1 MSKRM
6 FLIVSPFLAIVA
18 IGLLLSACGGSSVH
32 VTAKNATLVSIGVTP
47 ANPNLPQGLTGQFT
61 ATGTYSDNSTQ
72 DLTAQV
78 AWSSSNTGVA
88 TIDSAGL
95 ATSVAAGTTTITA
108 TLGLVSGNTTLTV
121 TNATLSSIAVTP
133 TNPSI
138 ANGTTRQFTATG
150 TYSDFT
156 TQDLTTQVAWS
167 SSAAGVATISNAGGS
182 QGLATSVAAG
192 TTTITATLGGVS
204 GSTTLTVTAAI
215 LSTITVTP
223 TTPSIA
229 NGTTRQFTATG
240 TYSDSTTQDLTTQ
253 VAWSSSAAGVAM
265 ISNASGSK
273 GLATSVAAGGPITI
287 TATLGSVS
295 CTTTNTCATL
305 TVTSATLVSIA
316 VTPTNPGLPL
326 GLTQQFT
333 ATGTFSD
340 STTQD
345 LTTQVTWSSSSTA
358 VATISNAG
366 GSQGLATSVAA
377 GGPITITATLGGVS
391 GNTTLTVTAATLT
404 SIAVTPANPSL
415 PLGLTRQFTATGT
428 FSDSTMQDLTTQ
440 VTWSSSSPGMATIS
454 NASGSKGLATSV
466 AAGTTIITAT
476 LGSVSGNTTLTV
488 NAVTLVSITVTPA
501 NPTLTKGTTQQF
513 TATGHYSD
521 F

>member
-1 MSKRM
+1 MAYVHAKALVASFAKVIQWLAMSKRM
-6 FLIVSPFLAIVA
+6 FFILT
-18 IGLLLSACGGSSVH
+18 IGLLLSACSGSSIH
-32 VTAKNATLVSIGVTP
+32 LTAKNATLVSIGVTP
-47 ANPNLPQGLTGQFT
+47 ANPNLPQGLTRQFT
-61 ATGTYSDNSTQ
+61 ATGTYSDSSTQ

-78 AWSSSNTGVA
+78 AWGSSNTGVA

-95 ATSVAAGTTTITA
+95 ATSVAAGTPTITA

-156 TQDLTTQVAWS
+156 TQDLTTQV
-167 SSAAGVATISNAGGS
+167 
-182 QGLATSVAAG
+182 
-192 TTTITATLGGVS
+192 
-204 GSTTLTVTAAI
+204 
-215 LSTITVTP
+215 
-223 TTPSIA
+223 
-229 NGTTRQFTATG
+229 
-240 TYSDSTTQDLTTQ
+240 
-253 VAWSSSAAGVAM
+253 
-265 ISNASGSK
+265 
-273 GLATSVAAGGPITI
+273 
-287 TATLGSVS
+287 
-295 CTTTNTCATL
+295 
-305 TVTSATLVSIA
+305 
-316 VTPTNPGLPL
+316 
-326 GLTQQFT
+326 
-333 ATGTFSD
+333 
-340 STTQD
+340 
-345 LTTQVTWSSSSTA
+345 TWSSSSTA

-377 GGPITITATLGGVS
+377 GGPITITLTVTAATLTSIAVTPTNPSIAKGTTQQFTATGTFSDSTTQDLTTQVTWSSSATGVATISNAGGSQGLASSVAVGSTTITATLGLVS
-391 GNTTLTVTAATLT
+391 GNTTLTVTAATLST
-404 SIAVTPANPSL
+404 IAVTPANPSL

-428 FSDSTMQDLTTQ
+428 FSDSTTQDLTTQ
-440 VTWSSSSPGMATIS
+440 VTWSSSSPGVATIS

-513 TATGHYSD
+513 TATGTYSD
-521 F
+521 FSTQNLTTSVTWSSSKSAVVSISNAGGSKGLAKAKRTGTATIRATLGSISGSTSVTVP

>member
-1 MSKRM
+1 MAYVHAKALVASFAKVIQWLAMSKRM
-6 FLIVSPFLAIVA
+6 FFILT
-18 IGLLLSACGGSSVH
+18 IGLLLSACSGSSIH
-32 VTAKNATLVSIGVTP
+32 LTAKNATLVSIGVTP
-47 ANPNLPQGLTGQFT
+47 ANPNLPQGLTRQFT
-61 ATGTYSDNSTQ
+61 ATGTYSDSSTQ

-78 AWSSSNTGVA
+78 AWGSSNTGVA

-95 ATSVAAGTTTITA
+95 ATSVAAGTPTITA

-156 TQDLTTQVAWS
+156 TQDLTTQV
-167 SSAAGVATISNAGGS
+167 
-182 QGLATSVAAG
+182 
-192 TTTITATLGGVS
+192 
-204 GSTTLTVTAAI
+204 
-215 LSTITVTP
+215 
-223 TTPSIA
+223 
-229 NGTTRQFTATG
+229 
-240 TYSDSTTQDLTTQ
+240 
-253 VAWSSSAAGVAM
+253 
-265 ISNASGSK
+265 
-273 GLATSVAAGGPITI
+273 
-287 TATLGSVS
+287 
-295 CTTTNTCATL
+295 
-305 TVTSATLVSIA
+305 
-316 VTPTNPGLPL
+316 
-326 GLTQQFT
+326 
-333 ATGTFSD
+333 
-340 STTQD
+340 
-345 LTTQVTWSSSSTA
+345 TWSSSNNT

-377 GGPITITATLGGVS
+377 GGPITITATLGLVS

-404 SIAVTPANPSL
+404 SIAVTPTNPSIAKGTTQQFTATGTFSDSTTQDLTTQVTWSSSATGVATISNAGGSQGLASSVAVGSTTITATLGLVSGNTTLTVTAATLSTIAVTPANPSL

-428 FSDSTMQDLTTQ
+428 FSDSTTQDLTTQ
-440 VTWSSSSPGMATIS
+440 VTWSSSSPGVATIS

-513 TATGHYSD
+513 TATGTYSD
-521 F
+521 FSTQNLTTSVTWSSSKSAVVSISNAGGSKGLAKAKRIGTATIRATLGSISGSTSVTVP

>member
-1 MSKRM
+1 MAYVHAKA
-6 FLIVSPFLAIVA
+6 LATSFANVTQWLATGPRHGFVFFILT
-18 IGLLLSACGGSSVH
+18 IGLLLSACSGSSIH
-32 VTAKNATLVSIGVTP
+32 LTAKNATLVSIGVTP
-47 ANPNLPQGLTGQFT
+47 ANPNLPQGLTRQFT
-61 ATGTYSDNSTQ
+61 ATGTYSDSSTQ

-95 ATSVAAGTTTITA
+95 ATSVAGGAPTITA

-156 TQDLTTQVAWS
+156 TQDLTTQV
-167 SSAAGVATISNAGGS
+167 
-182 QGLATSVAAG
+182 
-192 TTTITATLGGVS
+192 
-204 GSTTLTVTAAI
+204 
-215 LSTITVTP
+215 
-223 TTPSIA
+223 
-229 NGTTRQFTATG
+229 
-240 TYSDSTTQDLTTQ
+240 
-253 VAWSSSAAGVAM
+253 
-265 ISNASGSK
+265 
-273 GLATSVAAGGPITI
+273 
-287 TATLGSVS
+287 
-295 CTTTNTCATL
+295 
-305 TVTSATLVSIA
+305 
-316 VTPTNPGLPL
+316 
-326 GLTQQFT
+326 
-333 ATGTFSD
+333 
-340 STTQD
+340 
-345 LTTQVTWSSSSTA
+345 TWSSSNNT

-377 GGPITITATLGGVS
+377 GGPITITATFGSVS

-404 SIAVTPANPSL
+404 SIAVTPTNPSIAH
-415 PLGLTRQFTATGT
+415 GLTRQFTATGT

-440 VTWSSSSPGMATIS
+440 VTWSSSSPGVATIS

-501 NPTLTKGTTQQF
+501 TPTLTKGTTRQF
-513 TATGHYSD
+513 TATGTYRDSSTQNLPTAVTWTSATPSVVSISNAGGSKGLAKAKRKGTATITATLGSISGSTSVTVP
-521 F
+521 

>member
-1 MSKRM
+1 FRENGQTAMAYVHAKALVASFAKVIQWLAMSKRM

-18 IGLLLSACGGSSVH
+18 IGLLLSACSGSSVH

-47 ANPNLPQGLTGQFT
+47 ANPNLPQGLTRQFT
-61 ATGTYSDNSTQ
+61 ATGTYWDNSTQ

-150 TYSDFT
+150 TYSD
-156 TQDLTTQVAWS
+156 
-167 SSAAGVATISNAGGS
+167 
-182 QGLATSVAAG
+182 
-192 TTTITATLGGVS
+192 
-204 GSTTLTVTAAI
+204 
-215 LSTITVTP
+215 
-223 TTPSIA
+223 
-229 NGTTRQFTATG
+229 
-240 TYSDSTTQDLTTQ
+240 STTQDLTTQ
-253 VAWSSSAAGVAM
+253 VAWSSSSPGVAT

-287 TATLGSVS
+287 TATLGSAS

-377 GGPITITATLGGVS
+377 GTTTITATLGGVS
-391 GNTTLTVTAATLT
+391 GSTTLTV
-404 SIAVTPANPSL
+404 
-415 PLGLTRQFTATGT
+415 
-428 FSDSTMQDLTTQ
+428 
-440 VTWSSSSPGMATIS
+440 
-454 NASGSKGLATSV
+454 
-466 AAGTTIITAT
+466 
-476 LGSVSGNTTLTV
+476 
-488 NAVTLVSITVTPA
+488 
-501 NPTLTKGTTQQF
+501 
-513 TATGHYSD
+513 
-521 F
+521 

>member
-1 MSKRM
+1 MAYVHAKALVASFAKV
-6 FLIVSPFLAIVA
+6 IQWLAITKLRNQQAGCKGKKTGSSNQRRLNTALMDFSATACRLPLTIKGASMLRFGPRHGFVFFILT

-47 ANPNLPQGLTGQFT
+47 ANPNLPQGLAGQFT

-150 TYSDFT
+150 TFSDST
-156 TQDLTTQVAWS
+156 TQDLTTQVTWS
-167 SSAAGVATISNAGGS
+167 SSSTAVATISNAGGS

-204 GSTTLTVTAAI
+204 GSTTLTVTAAT
-215 LSTITVTP
+215 LSTIDVTP
-223 TTPSIA
+223 TDPSIA
-229 NGTTRQFTATG
+229 NGTTQQFTATG
-240 TYSDSTTQDLTTQ
+240 TYSD
-253 VAWSSSAAGVAM
+253 
-265 ISNASGSK
+265 
-273 GLATSVAAGGPITI
+273 
-287 TATLGSVS
+287 
-295 CTTTNTCATL
+295 
-305 TVTSATLVSIA
+305 
-316 VTPTNPGLPL
+316 
-326 GLTQQFT
+326 F
-333 ATGTFSD
+333 
-340 STTQD
+340 TTQD
-345 LTTQVTWSSSSTA
+345 LTTQVTWSSSNNT

-377 GGPITITATLGGVS
+377 GGPITITATLGLVS

-404 SIAVTPANPSL
+404 SIAVTPTNPSIANGTKQQFTATGTFSDSTTQDLTTQVTWSSSATGVATISNAGGSQGLASSVAVGSTTITATLGLVSGNTTLTVTAATLSTIAVTPANPSL

-440 VTWSSSSPGMATIS
+440 VTWSSSSPG
-454 NASGSKGLATSV
+454 
-466 AAGTTIITAT
+466 
-476 LGSVSGNTTLTV
+476 
-488 NAVTLVSITVTPA
+488 
-501 NPTLTKGTTQQF
+501 
-513 TATGHYSD
+513 
-521 F
+521 

>member
-108 TLGLVSGNTTLTV
+108 TLGLVSENTTLTV

-182 QGLATSVAAG
+182 RFGDIG
-192 TTTITATLGGVS
+192 CGRYNHDHGHLGRCLREHHADRDGREPV
-204 GSTTLTVTAAI
+204 
-215 LSTITVTP
+215 
-223 TTPSIA
+223 
-229 NGTTRQFTATG
+229 ND
-240 TYSDSTTQDLTTQ
+240 YSDTDHSEYCERDDPAIHGHRDL
-253 VAWSSSAAGVAM
+253 
-265 ISNASGSK
+265 
-273 GLATSVAAGGPITI
+273 
-287 TATLGSVS
+287 
-295 CTTTNTCATL
+295 
-305 TVTSATLVSIA
+305 
-316 VTPTNPGLPL
+316 
-326 GLTQQFT
+326 
-333 ATGTFSD
+333 
-340 STTQD
+340 
-345 LTTQVTWSSSSTA
+345 
-358 VATISNAG
+358 
-366 GSQGLATSVAA
+366 
-377 GGPITITATLGGVS
+377 
-391 GNTTLTVTAATLT
+391 
-404 SIAVTPANPSL
+404 
-415 PLGLTRQFTATGT
+415 
-428 FSDSTMQDLTTQ
+428 
-440 VTWSSSSPGMATIS
+440 
-454 NASGSKGLATSV
+454 
-466 AAGTTIITAT
+466 
-476 LGSVSGNTTLTV
+476 
-488 NAVTLVSITVTPA
+488 
-501 NPTLTKGTTQQF
+501 
-513 TATGHYSD
+513 
-521 F
+521 